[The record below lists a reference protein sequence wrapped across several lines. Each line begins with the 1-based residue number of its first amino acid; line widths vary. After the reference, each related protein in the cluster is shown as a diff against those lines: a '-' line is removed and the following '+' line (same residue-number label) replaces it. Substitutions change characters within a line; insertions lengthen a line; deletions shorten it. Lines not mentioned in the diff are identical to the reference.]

1 MIVGKAVPRV
11 DAYDKV
17 TGRAKYV
24 DDYFHSDFLVAK
36 VLHST
41 IANGLVTKI
50 DSMCRTFVSRQRGTR
65 GLPRRHIR
73 ILQTASCSTKEYAFT
88 GMILLPLLRKIMWP
102 PNAR

>member
-36 VLHST
+36 ALH
-41 IANGLVTKI
+41 
-50 DSMCRTFVSRQRGTR
+50 
-65 GLPRRHIR
+65 
-73 ILQTASCSTKEYAFT
+73 
-88 GMILLPLLRKIMWP
+88 RK
-102 PNAR
+102 N

>member
-17 TGRAKYV
+17 TGRAKYA

-41 IANGLVTKI
+41 IANGLVKKI
-50 DSMCRTFVSRQRGTR
+50 DTSAV
-65 GLPRRHIR
+65 
-73 ILQTASCSTKEYAFT
+73 
-88 GMILLPLLRKIMWP
+88 
-102 PNAR
+102 